1 MADAFKYEV
10 VDNFDFVIEE
20 KGNTSINIRKIVWGD
35 SENAKVD
42 IRKYFYKDGE
52 ERMSK
57 GVSLSDEGADELV
70 KTLCENGYG
79 NTRDILKGIKNRPDF
94 DEALKN
100 IDSDE
105 EYESDDGD
113 DYYDPKQLLA

>member
-1 MADAFKYEV
+1 MADEFKYEI

-20 KGNTSINIRKIVWGD
+20 KGNTSINLRKIVWGD
-35 SENAKVD
+35 SDKVKVD

-57 GVSLSDEGADELV
+57 GVSLSNEGADELA

-79 NTRDILKGIKNRPDF
+79 NTRDILRSIKNRPDF

-100 IDSDE
+100 INSDD
-105 EYESDDGD
+105 EYEGDDGE

>member
-20 KGNTSINIRKIVWGD
+20 KGNTSINLRKIVWGD

-79 NTRDILKGIKNRPDF
+79 NTRDILRGIKNRPDF

-100 IDSDE
+100 IDSDD
-105 EYESDDGD
+105 EYESDDGEE
-113 DYYDPKQLLA
+113 YYDPKQLLG

>member
-20 KGNTSINIRKIVWGD
+20 KGNTSINLRKIVWGD

-79 NTRDILKGIKNRPDF
+79 STRDILKGIKNRPDF